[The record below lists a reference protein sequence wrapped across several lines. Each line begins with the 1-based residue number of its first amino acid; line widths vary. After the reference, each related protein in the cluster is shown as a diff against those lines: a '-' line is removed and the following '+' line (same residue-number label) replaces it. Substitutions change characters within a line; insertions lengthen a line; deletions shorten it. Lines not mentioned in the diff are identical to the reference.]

1 MNTRSHQK
9 RVLALDVHP
18 SRFGYVVFE
27 GPDELLDWGV
37 RSFRD
42 GVNAVRIPPAQ
53 KLAALLDDF
62 APSVVVLEKRESR
75 KRKASKIIETIRREA
90 AKRLATVRFV
100 TRRMVKRAFAG
111 HDRNKDEIA
120 SVLGE
125 RFPELTP
132 KLPPKRKIW
141 QSEDYRMSIF
151 DAAALGVA
159 YFARYASRVPV
170 VPPEIP
176 TIP

>member
-1 MNTRSHQK
+1 MNARSHQK

-18 SRFGYVVFE
+18 SRFGYVAFE
-27 GPDELLDWGV
+27 GPEELLDWGV

-62 APSVVVLEKRESR
+62 APSLVVLEKRESR
-75 KRKASKIIETIRREA
+75 TRKVSKIITTIHREA
-90 AKRLATVRFV
+90 AKRGASVRWV

-132 KLPPKRKIW
+132 KVPPKRKIW

-159 YFARYASRVPV
+159 YFARYASRTPI

-176 TIP
+176 TLP

>member
-53 KLAALLDDF
+53 KLAALLDDLSRQQRNGH
-62 APSVVVLEKRESR
+62 APDIDAVGRQHPDL
-75 KRKASKIIETIRREA
+75 A
-90 AKRLATVRFV
+90 A
-100 TRRMVKRAFAG
+100 
-111 HDRNKDEIA
+111 
-120 SVLGE
+120 
-125 RFPELTP
+125 ELRQ
-132 KLPPKRKIW
+132 LW
-141 QSEDYRMSIF
+141 
-151 DAAALGVA
+151 AAAQLAGL
-159 YFARYASRVPV
+159 RSRELPR
-170 VPPEIP
+170 
-176 TIP
+176 

>member
-1 MNTRSHQK
+1 MNTNSHHK

-27 GPDELLDWGV
+27 GPDQLLDWGV

-62 APSVVVLEKRESR
+62 VPSAVVLEKRVSCTR
-75 KRKASKIIETIRREA
+75 KVSKIIETIRREA
-90 AKRLATVRFV
+90 TKRRASVRWV
-100 TRRMVKRAFAG
+100 TRRMVKQAVAG
-111 HDRNKDEIA
+111 HARNKDEIA
-120 SVLGE
+120 GVLGE

-132 KLPPKRKIW
+132 KVPPRRKSW

-159 YFARYASRVPV
+159 YFGRQKSRTPI
-170 VPPEIP
+170 VPPENLIP
-176 TIP
+176 

>member
-27 GPDELLDWGV
+27 GPDEVLDWAV

-62 APSVVVLEKRESR
+62 APSTVVLEKRVSCT
-75 KRKASKIIETIRREA
+75 RKASKIIETIRSEA
-90 AKRLATVRFV
+90 GKRRVSVRFV
-100 TRRMVKRAFAG
+100 TRSLVKRAFAG

-132 KLPPKRKIW
+132 KVPPRRRIW

-159 YFARYASRVPV
+159 YFARYASRTPI

-176 TIP
+176 ILP

>member
-1 MNTRSHQK
+1 MNTRSPQK

-18 SRFGYVVFE
+18 SRFGYVIFE

-37 RSFRD
+37 RSFRE

-62 APSVVVLEKRESR
+62 APFTVVLEKRESR
-75 KRKASKIIETIRREA
+75 TRKLYGKIGTVLREA
-90 AKRLATVRFV
+90 VKRRTPVRWV

-125 RFPELTP
+125 RFPELMA
-132 KLPPKRKIW
+132 KVPPKRKIW
-141 QSEDYRMSIF
+141 QSEDYRMTIF

-159 YFARYASRVPV
+159 YFARSASRTPI

-176 TIP
+176 